1 MSYDPDEQEERAR
14 KRIGQVLSGKWTLER
29 MLGIGGMAAVYAG
42 KHRNGAKAAVKVLH
56 PELARHKEIRE
67 RFLREGYAA
76 NRVEHPGAVA
86 VLDDDVVQGGPD
98 DGAAYIVMELL
109 EGEPLEARAARK
121 PLDER
126 ELLMVA
132 DGILEV
138 LEAAHPRGV
147 VHRDLK
153 PDNLFLL
160 KTDDDSIKIKV
171 LDFGLA
177 RMVLPEG
184 EQEGEARVAT
194 RAGVT
199 IGTPAYMSPEQA
211 AGRADEIDGRAD
223 IFSVGAVMFRLR
235 TNKRI
240 HEAGH
245 PIELVGKM
253 AKLPAPKI
261 RDVDPSVS
269 PPFAAI
275 VDRALAFR
283 REDRYPDAAA
293 MRADVLAALGPKVE
307 PYAPPTERSPQQ
319 HEAIGSEPTEVATRF
334 EPRYSPPSGASHGSM
349 PPERSIVARS
359 FPIFGI
365 LFLGLLAAG
374 AWIVFR
380 DGIDSPAKSLLPQA
394 SVSTE
399 GSVEDAAAQD
409 TSADTSDDTAA
420 LAVAVEAQDADPD
433 AEEEE
438 EEEEEDAGPDAQAED
453 ASPEDGSIEDASADA
468 TVDAALWKALK
479 PAQPKPK
486 KKPAPA
492 PSAKPPVKKKKKK
505 KK

>member
-1 MSYDPDEQEERAR
+1 MSFDEQEERAK

-42 KHRNGAKAAVKVLH
+42 RHRNGARAAVKVLH

-160 KTDDDSIKIKV
+160 KTEDDSIKIKV

-184 EQEGEARVAT
+184 EQEGESRTVT

-235 TNKRI
+235 TGKRI
-240 HEAGH
+240 HEAAH

-307 PYAPPTERSPQQ
+307 PHSPTERRSTPQ
-319 HEAIGSEPTEVATRF
+319 ETFGSEPTEVAQPAQF
-334 EPRYSPPSGASHGSM
+334 EPRYQGPPSRASYRDSL

-359 FPIFGI
+359 FPIFGL

-374 AWIVFR
+374 AWIVLR
-380 DGIDSPAKSLLPQA
+380 DGIHAPASTPAPSMSA
-394 SVSTE
+394 SSESDTGSAPDTSSAEAST
-399 GSVEDAAAQD
+399 DAAA
-409 TSADTSDDTAA
+409 
-420 LAVAVEAQDADPD
+420 LELPVEPLGDADLD
-433 AEEEE
+433 ADSGE
-438 EEEEEDAGPDAQAED
+438 EEEEEDEDAGPDAALED
-453 ASPEDGSIEDASADA
+453 AGPEDAGSDASVS
-468 TVDAALWKALK
+468 VDAALFQALK
-479 PAQPKPK
+479 PTKPKPK
-486 KKPAPA
+486 PKPTVAP
-492 PSAKPPVKKKKKK
+492 KPPTKKKKKK

>member
-1 MSYDPDEQEERAR
+1 MANDPDEQEERAR
-14 KRIGQVLSGKWTLER
+14 QRIGQVLSGKWTLER
-29 MLGIGGMAAVYAG
+29 LLGMGGMAAVYAG
-42 KHRNGAKAAVKVLH
+42 RHRNGAKAAVKVLH

-109 EGEPLEARAARK
+109 EGEPLESRAARK

-138 LEAAHPRGV
+138 LEAAHARGV

-153 PDNLFLL
+153 PDNLFVL
-160 KTDDDSIKIKV
+160 KSEDDALKIKV

-177 RMVLPEG
+177 RMVLPD
-184 EQEGEARVAT
+184 EARAVT
-194 RAGVT
+194 RHGVT

-211 AGRADEIDGRAD
+211 AGRSDEIDGRAD
-223 IFSVGAVMFRLR
+223 IFSLGAVMFRLR
-235 TNKRI
+235 TGKRI
-240 HEAGH
+240 HDAPH

-253 AKLPAPKI
+253 AKLPAPNI

-275 VDRALAFR
+275 VDRALSFR
-283 REDRYPDAAA
+283 REDRYPDAAS

-307 PYAPPTERSPQQ
+307 PYAAPDSR
-319 HEAIGSEPTEVATRF
+319 ADLGSEPTERAYY
-334 EPRYSPPSGASHGSM
+334 EPSRA
-349 PPERSIVARS
+349 PEKSLVARS
-359 FPIFGI
+359 FPIFGL
-365 LFLGLLAAG
+365 LFIGLLAAG
-374 AWIVFR
+374 AWVVLR
-380 DGIDSPAKSLLPQA
+380 DGANTQTSSPPPTVPSATAETEADSASETDGGSEA
-394 SVSTE
+394 SVDA
-399 GSVEDAAAQD
+399 SVLE
-409 TSADTSDDTAA
+409 
-420 LAVAVEAQDADPD
+420 LPVEPLGDADPD
-433 AEEEE
+433 ANADANADADDEDEED
-438 EEEEEDAGPDAQAED
+438 EDAGADAA
-453 ASPEDGSIEDASADA
+453 IEDAPEASV
-468 TVDAALWKALK
+468 TVDAAAFQALK
-479 PAQPKPK
+479 PTAPKPK
-486 KKPAPA
+486 KKTTTTT
-492 PSAKPPVKKKKKK
+492 KPTGKKKKKTK

>member
-1 MSYDPDEQEERAR
+1 
-14 KRIGQVLSGKWTLER
+14 VLSGKWTLER
-29 MLGIGGMAAVYAG
+29 LLGLGGMAAVYAG
-42 KHRNGAKAAVKVLH
+42 RHRNGAKAAVKVLH
-56 PELARHKEIRE
+56 AELARHKEIRE

-76 NRVEHPGAVA
+76 NKVEHPGAVA

-109 EGEPLEARAARK
+109 DGEPLEQRAARQ

-132 DGILEV
+132 DGVLEV

-153 PDNLFLL
+153 PDNLFVLRG
-160 KTDDDSIKIKV
+160 DDDRNLKIKV

-177 RMVLPEG
+177 RMVEPEDG
-184 EQEGEARVAT
+184 ESRMVT
-194 RAGVT
+194 RQGVT

-223 IFSVGAVMFRLR
+223 IFSLGAVLFRLR

-245 PIELVGKM
+245 PLELVGKM

-283 REDRYPDAAA
+283 REDRYPDAAS
-293 MRADVLAALGPKVE
+293 MRADVLEALGPGVE
-307 PYAPPTERSPQQ
+307 PLSPRV
-319 HEAIGSEPTEVATRF
+319 EPSDGLGTEPTEIAQLTPQPTR
-334 EPRYSPPSGASHGSM
+334 
-349 PPERSIVARS
+349 PPERSLVERS
-359 FPIFGI
+359 FPIFGL

-374 AWIVFR
+374 AWIVLR
-380 DGIDSPAKSLLPQA
+380 DGAKGTAPSSSAPTWIDTEPPQDTTP
-394 SVSTE
+394 SESGV
-399 GSVEDAAAQD
+399 D
-409 TSADTSDDTAA
+409 TSALALPVEPIDESDATIDAA
-420 LAVAVEAQDADPD
+420 VDGSVDGEAEL
-433 AEEEE
+433 EEEE
-438 EEEEEDAGPDAQAED
+438 DEDEDAGPDAT
-453 ASPEDGSIEDASADA
+453 ADA
-468 TVDAALWKALK
+468 EPDVADIGAVVVDAKASEALK
-479 PAQPKPK
+479 AKPAK
-486 KKPAPA
+486 KKPLPPPKPA
-492 PSAKPPVKKKKKK
+492 PTAPKKKKKK
-505 KK
+505 KKKK